1 LSQTSSLFCSGYFE
15 DRVSQTNCLGWPQTT
30 IFPSASQVAR
40 IAGMSHEY
48 LAEFDFFMCSGF
60 TVDCLFVI
68 VGWAGAL
75 FTFGAI

>member
-1 LSQTSSLFCSGYFE
+1 
-15 DRVSQTNCLGWPQTT
+15 
-30 IFPSASQVAR
+30 
-40 IAGMSHEY
+40 MSHEY